1 MSAVP
6 FGPADSLEG
15 RNRYRVPHP
24 TASGGA
30 LGKAR
35 IWLLAVRPK
44 TLSAS
49 IVPVLVGTAFA
60 YANKEA
66 RVMPALAALLGA
78 VLIQVGTNFINDYY
92 DFKKGA
98 DTKERLGPT
107 RVTQSGLLS
116 PGAVLLG
123 GLLCFAAAFVIGV
136 YLVAVGGWPIA
147 LIGLLSLLCGYAYT
161 GGPVPLGYVGLGDL
175 LVFVFFGLVAVGG
188 TYFVQAH
195 RLPESLWLAAA
206 AVGSLATAILV
217 VNNLRDIVT
226 DAKADKRTLAVRFGS
241 RAARREYAALL
252 AIAYFAPVGLWASGL
267 SGWLFLP
274 WLSLPLAI
282 RCLRLV
288 LTQSGA
294 ALNPVLGQTARLE
307 VVFGILLSIG
317 LCLS

>member
-1 MSAVP
+1 MSAVMP
-6 FGPADSLEG
+6 YPAA
-15 RNRYRVPHP
+15 NQ
-24 TASGGA
+24 AA
-30 LGKAR
+30 LSKAR

-49 IVPVLVGTAFA
+49 TVPVLVGTAFA
-60 YANKEA
+60 YANREA
-66 RVMPALAALLGA
+66 SVLPALAALLGA

-107 RVTQSGLLS
+107 RVTQSGLLTPS
-116 PGAVLLG
+116 AVLLG
-123 GLLCFAAAFVIGV
+123 GLFCFGAAFLIGV

-161 GGPVPLGYVGLGDL
+161 GGPVPLGYLGLGDL

-195 RLPESLWLAAA
+195 RLPEPIWFAAA

-217 VNNLRDIVT
+217 VNNLRDVNT
-226 DAKADKRTLAVRFGS
+226 DAKAHKRTLAVRFGT
-241 RAARREYAALL
+241 RAARQEYAALL
-252 AIAYFAPVGLWASGL
+252 AIAYSAPVALWASGL

-274 WLSLPLAI
+274 WLSVPLAMQ
-282 RCLRLV
+282 CLRLV

-294 ALNPVLGQTARLE
+294 ALNPALGQTARLE